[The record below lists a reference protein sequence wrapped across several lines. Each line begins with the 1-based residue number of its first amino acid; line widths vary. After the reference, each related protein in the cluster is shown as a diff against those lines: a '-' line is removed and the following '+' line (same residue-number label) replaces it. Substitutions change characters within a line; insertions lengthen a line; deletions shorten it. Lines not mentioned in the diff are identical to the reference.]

1 MLIILAK
8 DQFIDVLPDEG
19 TRLRIRPQSRPTS
32 LRQALEIVMEL
43 ESYSIAS
50 KKAKQVRKVHLVT
63 KDASNDEK
71 PNSDDLL
78 KQLEACIKAMQRGKD
93 KKRIPNR
100 EKKTLPDAKK
110 KKGVCWGCG
119 LPDHILRNCTKE
131 TAGNKD
137 AAQPL

>member
-1 MLIILAK
+1 MLIVLAK
-8 DQFIDVLPDEG
+8 DQFINVLPDEG
-19 TRLRIRPQSRPTS
+19 IRLRIRQSRPTS

-63 KDASNDEK
+63 KDASNDEN

-78 KQLEACIKAMQRGKD
+78 KQLEACIKAMQRGKKG

-100 EKKTLPDAKK
+100 EKKTLPDANKK
-110 KKGVCWGCG
+110 KWVCGGCG